1 VSIDAAGRVR
11 VVQTDFAEDY
21 DGEVVITATD
31 PDGARAEF
39 HVPVKINA
47 SVKEVKA
54 ERTVTRVHTRQ
65 TMSAAQ
71 FEKANLDNLKRVEG
85 MTEAEFEAYTKQQ
98 EAAEE
103 KRRK

>member
-1 VSIDAAGRVR
+1 VDL
-11 VVQTDFAEDY
+11 AEDY

-47 SVKEVKA
+47 AVKQVKA
-54 ERTVTRVHTRQ
+54 ERKVTQVHTRQ
-65 TMSAAQ
+65 TMTAAE

-85 MTEAEFEAYTKQQ
+85 MTAEEFDAYSKQQ
-98 EAAEE
+98 EDAEE